1 MCYCSVQTT
10 LKYQKRHLRQVL
22 FSLRCTRIFITWRLI
37 TSNAGYTRA
46 HTHTHT
52 HTHKQPCQ
60 TSEAQRKIRLSHLE
74 PMFSTSSTAYLR
86 SANPQLSVSLK
97 CLGLVL
103 FEKLWTQM
111 FPTCRCRV
119 VATDPNLFQQA
130 CTQSKKKKKKKV
142 SGLSWI
148 SLYVSCLILWVSK
161 WLPESKCK
169 VWSQF

>member
-46 HTHTHT
+46 

-103 FEKLWTQM
+103 FEKLATQL
-111 FPTCRCRV
+111 FPKYRSGV
-119 VATDPNLFQQA
+119 VPNDPILFQQA
-130 CTQSKKKKKKKV
+130 CTQSKKKKKKSFRAKLNQFICI
-142 SGLSWI
+142 LSHI
-148 SLYVSCLILWVSK
+148 VGVQMITGI
-161 WLPESKCK
+161 
-169 VWSQF
+169 QM